1 MSDMTQQIS
10 EIDAI
15 VNSLNEIQEDTT
27 VPRNVR
33 TQIQAIVST
42 LKTDTELSI
51 KINKALNE
59 LDEIANDVNLQ
70 PYNRTQIWNIMSMLE
85 KLH

>member
-1 MSDMTQQIS
+1 MSMAEQIS
-10 EIDAI
+10 EMET
-15 VNSLNEIQEDTT
+15 VVVSLAEIQDDAT

-33 TQIQAIVST
+33 TQVQSTIST

-51 KINKALNE
+51 KVSKALSE
-59 LDEIANDVNLQ
+59 LSEMVNDVNLQ
-70 PYNRTQIWNIMSMLE
+70 PYTRTQIYNVMTTLE